1 MNENSDSLQQAAQ
14 YQQLVEQYEAL
25 NDRIQTMLD
34 NVGGDTRKFAP
45 EEFQQYRQI
54 ARQRDEIF
62 NEVRVLQQ
70 QWMDEDTRT
79 LGEEAPL

>member
-1 MNENSDSLQQAAQ
+1 MSEHSENLQQAAQ
-14 YQQLVEQYEAL
+14 YQQLVEKYESL
-25 NDRIQTMLD
+25 NDHIQKMLD
-34 NVGGDTRKFAP
+34 NVGGDTRKFSP
-45 EEFQQYRQI
+45 EAFQQYRLV
-54 ARQRDEIF
+54 ARERDEVF